1 MKFKKSSK
9 TKKLKKSKK
18 VSRFRRISK
27 SKRRCNNKLRKTRK
41 INMKGGAKFFQQILQ
56 ALFLF
61 LALTPISTYATQ
73 PLPKTLKRNNDND
86 NNDNNATNEKFF
98 LVDNAIATSEP
109 ALLSNT
115 ETIINDLQ
123 NNVKPSVKIQET
135 MKTMKSSSSNYKT
148 IIVLGQTDGI
158 GLVPNMLHRANLTV
172 SPIDCTW
179 AGSDNTQFVSLGNIV
194 GTEWNNSLED
204 LLCIQKLVDSAPQ
217 GNAVQ
222 LAGEFDMAVA
232 IQGNFGLNPSQSNMS
247 LNDQNNIAD
256 LIKKRV
262 VEGKI
267 QATYFTEGILFSA
280 GGVSP
285 IMVDNVFRG
294 SEYDDIYANFKV
306 KFENLIKSGETL
318 PKSYE
323 KAKELWEKIQQ
334 IQESD
339 INDVNNIY
347 IIREFNAEFLGLMFS
362 DTINSMLPSLF
373 ENVKIDKNGRAQF
386 DTRGT
391 SRGTS
396 LPLHDR
402 SISYW
407 GRNIAA
413 RNAGINMQ
421 VVGNPTTIGSRADN
435 VPISHGNVVYANSIH
450 TINDESVYANNK
462 YSLGVTKININNE
475 GEVIN
480 ISFVIQRPDGSS
492 IDIAIV
498 DYHRVTL
505 NKLWYSFNRL

>member
-1 MKFKKSSK
+1 
-9 TKKLKKSKK
+9 
-18 VSRFRRISK
+18 
-27 SKRRCNNKLRKTRK
+27 
-41 INMKGGAKFFQQILQ
+41 
-56 ALFLF
+56 
-61 LALTPISTYATQ
+61 
-73 PLPKTLKRNNDND
+73 
-86 NNDNNATNEKFF
+86 
-98 LVDNAIATSEP
+98 
-109 ALLSNT
+109 
-115 ETIINDLQ
+115 
-123 NNVKPSVKIQET
+123 
-135 MKTMKSSSSNYKT
+135 
-148 IIVLGQTDGI
+148 
-158 GLVPNMLHRANLTV
+158 
-172 SPIDCTW
+172 
-179 AGSDNTQFVSLGNIV
+179 
-194 GTEWNNSLED
+194 
-204 LLCIQKLVDSAPQ
+204 
-217 GNAVQ
+217 
-222 LAGEFDMAVA
+222 
-232 IQGNFGLNPSQSNMS
+232 
-247 LNDQNNIAD
+247 
-256 LIKKRV
+256 
-262 VEGKI
+262 
-267 QATYFTEGILFSA
+267 
-280 GGVSP
+280 
-285 IMVDNVFRG
+285 VDNVFRG
-294 SEYDDIYANFKV
+294 SEFDDIYANFKV

-396 LPLHDR
+396 LPFHDR

-498 DYHRVTL
+498 DITELTL
-505 NKLWYSFNRL
+505 NKLWHSFNRL